1 MLTSR
6 AGKPLD
12 LTYYNLAFEF
22 SFQVSDLLFCRAGQ
36 AALKA
41 YDKATKVT
49 AERERYRTDRDLFR
63 QKSRTWEQ
71 QAKDVEAKVEGL
83 KKELADATA
92 VAELSEA
99 EEKKVK
105 EEEKEKM
112 RIADS
117 KGYEVELRELPWSIP
132 RLLIRW

>member
-1 MLTSR
+1 MLTSG

-12 LTYYNLAFEF
+12 LTYYNHAFEF
-22 SFQVSDLLFCRAGQ
+22 SFQVSDLFCRAGQ

-49 AERERYRTDRDLFR
+49 TERERYWTDRDLFC

-71 QAKDVEAKVEGL
+71 QVKDVEAEVEGL
-83 KKELADATA
+83 KKELADAKA
-92 VAELSEA
+92 AAELSEA

-105 EEEKEKM
+105 EEKKEKM
-112 RIADS
+112 RIADA

>member
-92 VAELSEA
+92 ATELSEA